1 MEQRILAFVIC
12 LAVVFSGCAME
23 PGTSGTT
30 TISTPA
36 AVERA
41 SELPSMY
48 GPLERQHRSMRPVEE
63 AFIRLESLRSLKRLT
78 AAELKPIKNIG
89 LSGVLVSQCNLSAL
103 KGLIASDRAPVVI
116 IRSPVGPKHTRV
128 VAGYDDDRG
137 QIILVDPVNFTTK
150 ARLTYSEFS
159 KQWDD
164 PQKACLLIFRG
175 GSGSG
180 VANMIKNELRKYL
193 TGKEIDSLTIR

>member
-1 MEQRILAFVIC
+1 ME
-12 LAVVFSGCAME
+12 S
-23 PGTSGTT
+23 GTSGTT

-36 AVERA
+36 AVKPA

-63 AFIRLESLRSLKRLT
+63 AFIRLESLRELKRLT
-78 AAELKPIKNIG
+78 VAELKPIKNLG
-89 LSGVLVSQCNLSAL
+89 LSAALVSRCNLSAI
-103 KGLIASDRAPVVI
+103 KSLIASDRVPVVI
-116 IRSPVGPKHTRV
+116 IRSPIGPKHVRV

-137 QIILVDPVNFTTK
+137 QIILIDPIGFTTK

-175 GSGSG
+175 GRSSGS
-180 VANMIKNELRKYL
+180 ADTIKNDLRKYL